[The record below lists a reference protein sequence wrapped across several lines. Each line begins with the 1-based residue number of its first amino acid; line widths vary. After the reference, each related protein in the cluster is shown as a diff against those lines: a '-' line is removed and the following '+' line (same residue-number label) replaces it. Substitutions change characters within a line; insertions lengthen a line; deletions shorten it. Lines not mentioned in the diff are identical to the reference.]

1 MEQISTCRAAYL
13 IPFIEVL
20 RELGAPVER
29 ELARAKL
36 PVLLEEIP
44 DERISNVLAGQ
55 FAERCKHREGID
67 DLGWLAAKRYS
78 TSTFSEDLLTVLRF
92 SPTVKSRLDRFA
104 NLAALES
111 TEVRVGIAQSDASVE
126 VFCDYTAPDDL
137 TGLSNFDWTQA
148 MVLVEIVRSVMGKTW
163 CPDAFN
169 FQSRFSVCDDA
180 RQTYPNTVFTTG
192 AKHSSITFPSNVLS
206 KCAASCLP
214 SSSLEMFE
222 APRKFV
228 LDPCGQV
235 LRPYLREGTPKL
247 ELLAEIMRTS
257 SRTLQRK
264 LQKEGFS
271 YSQLLEKTRFEMA
284 VEMLQ
289 ESDNQLIEIAMDLG
303 YENQSNFSRS
313 FKRISGMTPG
323 AYRHQVFEQGQFA
336 NSVAL

>member
-20 RELGAPVER
+20 RELGAPVEQ
-29 ELARAKL
+29 ELARVRL
-36 PVLLEEIP
+36 PILLEEIP

-55 FAERCKHREGID
+55 FAERCKHREGVD

-111 TEVRVGIAQSDASVE
+111 SEVRVGIAQSGASVE
-126 VFCDYTAPDDL
+126 VFCDYTVPDDL

-148 MVLVEIVRSVMGKTW
+148 MVLVEIVRSVMGETW
-163 CPDAFN
+163 CPNAFN

-180 RQTYPNTVFTTG
+180 RQAYPNTAFING
-192 AKHSSITFPSNVLS
+192 AKHTSITFPSIVLS

-228 LDPCGQV
+228 LDPYGQV

-247 ELLAEIMRTS
+247 ELLAEIMGTS
-257 SRTLQRK
+257 PRSLQRILHK
-264 LQKEGFS
+264 DGFS

-289 ESDNQLIEIAMDLG
+289 ESDNQLIEIALDLG
-303 YENQSNFSRS
+303 YENQSNFTRS
-313 FKRISGMTPG
+313 FKRISGTSPG
-323 AYRHQVFEQGQFA
+323 AYRRQMLEQGQFA
-336 NSVAL
+336 NSGAI